1 MLEKIFGLYKENS
14 QIILVIFG
22 IKIKFKSPLI
32 NQLGEVCCIQNLK
45 YIQEQNTFF
54 PHPIGI
60 VIHPKVKIGKN
71 CTIFQ
76 NVTIGQGKLINGID
90 IPIIGDNVIIYANS
104 VIVGGIKIGNNV
116 TVGAG
121 SIVITDIPDNAIV
134 AGNPAKVIKYMS

>member
-14 QIILVIFG
+14 QIILIIFG

-32 NQLGEVCCIQNLK
+32 NQLGELCCIQNLK
-45 YIQEQNTFF
+45 YIQKQNTFF

-60 VIHPKVKIGKN
+60 VMHPKVKIGKN

-76 NVTIGQGKLINGID
+76 NVTIGQGKLINGND
-90 IPIIGDNVIIYANS
+90 IPIIGNNVIIYANS
-104 VIVGGIKIGNNV
+104 VIVGGVKIGDNV

-134 AGNPAKVIKYMS
+134 AGNPARIIKYKL